1 MQFLMIGLRLK
12 AVRSNMLVLFIVK
25 EVLYIPMIA
34 VRKKTHSFC
43 YSSPR
48 ILYKN
53 SNYYLSSMYVE
64 WQYGQV
70 YMLIEKCWVW

>member
-34 VRKKTHSFC
+34 VRKKPHSFC
-43 YSSPR
+43 YSSPG